1 MRGGDVADAGD
12 PLCDAQLAGT
22 RGHVTAILAAHVRDA
37 GADPRLRRP
46 ARPASSPVPCPPYRA
61 SPSAHQSP
69 IAPPLPRPLFR
80 SLLYPIAGSRAEY
93 DRKGER
99 KGRYLLFRWVCAPTA
114 HRRTPRLRGIRVPQ
128 GLVFDSQWFIPARAG
143 KTRSRSR
150 SMKNRRAHPRAGGEN
165 LWEDRIRALKHG
177 SSPRGRGKR
186 PVLAQLNR
194 VVRLIPARAGKTS
207 LGTTTAPDAAAH
219 PRAGGENDPSSLS
232 STGLF
237 GSSPRGR
244 GKRHRLP
251 DPHEGA
257 GLIPARAGK
266 TPCRARAH
274 SCVSAHP
281 RLGGENIDSWELPE
295 RHVGSS
301 PRRRGK
307 LVRSAGTSR
316 ADRLIPA

>member
-165 LWEDRIRALKHG
+165 LWEDRIRALEHG

-207 LGTTTAPDAAAH
+207 SITRSARRGRAH
-219 PRAGGENDPSSLS
+219 PRAGGENTMPGAGPFLC
-232 STGLF
+232 F
-237 GSSPRGR
+237 GSSPLRR
-244 GKRHRLP
+244 GKHRLVGTARTP
-251 DPHEGA
+251 R
-257 GLIPARAGK
+257 GLIPA
-266 TPCRARAH
+266 
-274 SCVSAHP
+274 
-281 RLGGENIDSWELPE
+281 
-295 RHVGSS
+295 
-301 PRRRGK
+301 
-307 LVRSAGTSR
+307 
-316 ADRLIPA
+316 

>member
-165 LWEDRIRALKHG
+165 LWEDRIRALEHG

-219 PRAGGENDPSSLS
+219 PRAGGENVIDYQIR
-232 STGLF
+232 TKGQ

-244 GKRHRLP
+244 GKH
-251 DPHEGA
+251 HA
-257 GLIPARAGK
+257 G
-266 TPCRARAH
+266 
-274 SCVSAHP
+274 
-281 RLGGENIDSWELPE
+281 
-295 RHVGSS
+295 
-301 PRRRGK
+301 RGPI
-307 LVRSAGTSR
+307 LVF
-316 ADRLIPA
+316 RLIPA

>member
-165 LWEDRIRALKHG
+165 LWEDRIRALEHG
-177 SSPRGRGKR
+177 SSPRGRGK
-186 PVLAQLNR
+186 PVWAQQR
-194 VVRLIPARAGKTS
+194 RQMQRLIPARAGKTTRPRS
-207 LGTTTAPDAAAH
+207 AQPGCSAH
-219 PRAGGENDPSSLS
+219 PRAGGENVIDYQIR
-232 STGLF
+232 TKGQ

-244 GKRHRLP
+244 GKH
-251 DPHEGA
+251 HA
-257 GLIPARAGK
+257 G
-266 TPCRARAH
+266 
-274 SCVSAHP
+274 
-281 RLGGENIDSWELPE
+281 
-295 RHVGSS
+295 
-301 PRRRGK
+301 RGPI
-307 LVRSAGTSR
+307 LVF
-316 ADRLIPA
+316 RLIPA